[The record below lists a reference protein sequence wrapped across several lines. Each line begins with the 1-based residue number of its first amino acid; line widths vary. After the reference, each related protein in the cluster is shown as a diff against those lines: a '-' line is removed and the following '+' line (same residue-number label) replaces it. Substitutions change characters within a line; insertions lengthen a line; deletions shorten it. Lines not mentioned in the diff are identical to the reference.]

1 MHINEIRYLFD
12 DELKEVFKECVKYL
26 VERDILLPLSDVD
39 IYQYIQSV
47 DMDKAIKIEEL
58 AKERQCYLK
67 EVYDDT
73 RYTI

>member
-12 DELKEVFKECVKYL
+12 DDLKEVFKECVKYL
-26 VERDILLPLSDVD
+26 IERDILLPLSEDD

-58 AKERQCYLK
+58 AKERQRHLK
-67 EVYDDT
+67 EVYNDG
-73 RYTI
+73 RYK